1 VTDPLDTL
9 HPVPDDAEDEDCGA
23 IDLLHKLPFEE
34 QSAVLRTIVDALP
47 DAIIVHRLDG
57 RMLFFSRG
65 ACEMLGYSQQE
76 MLALGPLGWVAPEA
90 TEGAEERLQSIL
102 DDGRLDFE
110 SVARC
115 GNGSTV
121 PTEVTARRVETED
134 GPVVVSV
141 IRDISERKRAEARL
155 VYLAFHDALTG
166 LSNRAALDERLRV
179 ALAESKRHRDML
191 GLAYIDLDHFK
202 PVNDAHGHEVG
213 DKVLTTIATRLLAC
227 IREQDLVSRIGGDE
241 FVVLLPRLKSRGEL
255 NQVAKRL
262 LTEIQKPI
270 SEGKARIKVTASI
283 GFAVYDSALDDPRS
297 LVVKADI
304 AMYAAKHDPER
315 PWRVWDPSMGL
326 EFPR

>member
-1 VTDPLDTL
+1 M
-9 HPVPDDAEDEDCGA
+9 PDDAEDEDCGA
-23 IDLLHKLPFEE
+23 IDLLHNLAFKE

-47 DAIIVHRLDG
+47 DAIIVHHLDG

-65 ACEMLGYSQQE
+65 ACAMLGYSQRE

-90 TEGAEERLQSIL
+90 TEGAEERMQAIL
-102 DDGRLDFE
+102 DEGQLDFE

-115 GNGSTV
+115 GNGTSV
-121 PTEVTARRVETED
+121 PTEVSARRVITED

-141 IRDISERKRAEARL
+141 IRDISERKKAEARL

-179 ALAESKRHRDML
+179 ALAESRRHHDML

-227 IREQDLVSRIGGDE
+227 IRQQDLVSRIGGDE
-241 FVVLLPRLKSRGEL
+241 FVIVLPRLKSRGEL
-255 NQVAKRL
+255 NHVAKRL
-262 LTEIQKPI
+262 LAEIRKPI
-270 SEGKARIKVTASI
+270 SEGKAHIKVTASI
-283 GFAVYDSALDDPRS
+283 GFSVYDSALDDPRS

-304 AMYAAKHDPER
+304 AMYAAKHDPDK
-315 PWRVWDPSMGL
+315 PWRVWEPSMGT